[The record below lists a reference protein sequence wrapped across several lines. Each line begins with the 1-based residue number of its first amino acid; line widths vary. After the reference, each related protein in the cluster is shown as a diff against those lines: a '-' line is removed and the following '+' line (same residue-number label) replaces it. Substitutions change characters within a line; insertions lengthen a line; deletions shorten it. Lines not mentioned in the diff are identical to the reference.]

1 MLIELEVIKLIC
13 DLIAFEEKRVIK
25 EEALLV
31 SVALLLGGN
40 ENSQTKFHEYIIE
53 DTGNLFVESLKDML
67 MEAFDYIHETQKN
80 RNDQKLKLIG
90 IEKKIEELANEVHI
104 KGMLQFLKR
113 KEEELKLGICTE
125 I

>member
-90 IEKKIEELANEVHI
+90 IEKKIEELE
-104 KGMLQFLKR
+104 
-113 KEEELKLGICTE
+113 KLTSTK
-125 I
+125 